1 MGGADAGTGENS
13 WLRGVR
19 NVGGYAGD
27 GSVGA
32 FRSVKAVVDKWPT
45 RSLVAV
51 GESAAV
57 CLLPFPVSET
67 LEYHNHLTAATQLA
81 AS

>member
-13 WLRGVR
+13 WLRGAR

-32 FRSVKAVVDKWPT
+32 FRSVRVEVEVDKWLT
-45 RSLVAV
+45 LLFLGRCRGV
-51 GESAAV
+51 GDITSAAIP
-57 CLLPFPVSET
+57 CF
-67 LEYHNHLTAATQLA
+67 
-81 AS
+81 